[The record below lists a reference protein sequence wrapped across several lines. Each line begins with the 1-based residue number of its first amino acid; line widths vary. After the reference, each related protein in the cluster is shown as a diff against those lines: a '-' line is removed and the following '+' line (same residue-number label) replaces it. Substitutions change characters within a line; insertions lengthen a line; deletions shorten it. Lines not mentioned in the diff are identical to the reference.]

1 MISVI
6 LKNKQ
11 KTKQKQISKIE
22 KTIILIEIP
31 KTQNKNKSN
40 QNLPNKKTQLKVKFY
55 TQTYKNEKKLYRCRC
70 QSRQSGGRDLAR
82 ERTVYGS
89 DELCALSLLIVADF
103 SLSPVSTPCLLCLPF
118 CLGFGSTK
126 SVFETF

>member
-31 KTQNKNKSN
+31 KTQNKIESN
-40 QNLPNKKTQLKVKFY
+40 LSLPKKKKKKTQLKVTFNI
-55 TQTYKNEKKLYRCRC
+55 QTYKIEKKMYHCRC
-70 QSRQSGGRDLAR
+70 QFRRSGGLNLAR
-82 ERTVYGS
+82 E
-89 DELCALSLLIVADF
+89 
-103 SLSPVSTPCLLCLPF
+103 
-118 CLGFGSTK
+118 
-126 SVFETF
+126 